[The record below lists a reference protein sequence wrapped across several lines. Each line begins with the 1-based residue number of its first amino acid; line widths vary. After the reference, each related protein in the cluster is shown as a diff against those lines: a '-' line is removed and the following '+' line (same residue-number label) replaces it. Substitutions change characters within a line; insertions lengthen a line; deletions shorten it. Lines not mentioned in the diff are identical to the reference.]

1 MPTTCFHTPYTPP
14 ADSGDQAWP
23 CIPLLSPELLCSG
36 ELGKTFRD
44 PYWWDFHCSVSFCW
58 GGGAHKHFWVFHLRQ
73 YAVFTPLSIERRVVP
88 AAAPNRHPAGR
99 RSVLSLAGSRSD
111 QSLPSAQPEPAET
124 RYPHCHVFRLTIWNN
139 TEEDTR
145 TERHKSSHVRDEL
158 GVRERSLFP
167 SDEPRGV

>member
-1 MPTTCFHTPYTPP
+1 MPTTCFHTPYNHP
-14 ADSGDQAWP
+14 ADSGDRAWP
-23 CIPLLSPELLCSG
+23 CIPLLSPELLFSG

-58 GGGAHKHFWVFHLRQ
+58 GRGGTQAFLGV
-73 YAVFTPLSIERRVVP
+73 PPSPICSIYSIKYWAANRR
-88 AAAPNRHPAGR
+88 PAGR
-99 RSVLSLAGSRSD
+99 RSVLSLAGSRSNN
-111 QSLPSAQPEPAET
+111 SLPSAQPEPAET

-145 TERHKSSHVRDEL
+145 TERYKSSHVRDEL
-158 GVRERSLFP
+158 CVRERSLFP

>member
-1 MPTTCFHTPYTPP
+1 MTLHPP
-14 ADSGDQAWP
+14 AITRTSLFGG
-23 CIPLLSPELLCSG
+23 IGKNISRSLLMRLSLFSLILL
-36 ELGKTFRD
+36 
-44 PYWWDFHCSVSFCW
+44 

-88 AAAPNRHPAGR
+88 AAAPNRRPAGR

-111 QSLPSAQPEPAET
+111 KSLPSAQPEPAET